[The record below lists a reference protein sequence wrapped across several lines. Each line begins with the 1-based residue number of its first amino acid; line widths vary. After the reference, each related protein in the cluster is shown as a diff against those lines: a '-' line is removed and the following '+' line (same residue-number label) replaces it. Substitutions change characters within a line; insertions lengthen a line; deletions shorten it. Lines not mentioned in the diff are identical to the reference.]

1 MGSVEE
7 NIKLVAKLLNAD
19 KSNQKNFFRESRDA
33 FYNELGNKF
42 RPALEE
48 SSVPEKAKIFDDL
61 IKIAD
66 DLEIFGTFP
75 ELIGKTFV
83 GVVGFDRALV
93 KNFITNITNSE
104 TANALML
111 DTNLMAILTDGNKNI
126 AAINDVGNA
135 IDLNLDE
142 YTRVNVSLWRDD
154 VKIPQILRFFRL
166 KEKGKFQN
174 IAVIYFP
181 DYFYS
186 ETPFA
191 EAIFKRLDA
200 VAIFISEPPDKIKN
214 PKLLEAFLKWKSL
227 HTIPFISVTSS
238 QNVKLLERD
247 NQLKEIPVLLDTRIF
262 FAFEQLNL
270 MRRNYPFA
278 DAVKSKLLEI
288 RYFYEKKIRQLKDDK
303 SQIVHDI
310 TLITMNETKKTVK
323 DLEYETRQELNNI
336 EREFEKLRA
345 VSILLLEQAKKYEVA
360 LESYLGSKKVFSWCE
375 AAKEIWREIFFK
387 ALNIGDFKL
396 ATEYMRNLNQV
407 GDAYGYIYEI
417 ILQSARGEYVNS
429 DKLLRLRRESDN
441 EFVRRA
447 KMRLIKEL
455 RFSEYD
461 YMQIAR
467 DINSIE
473 TAEENYFRGLW
484 EEHSGDKKIAVNYY
498 KRALKLNFEAAGKKL
513 FELAKSDVKALQ
525 ILADQMVPEANF
537 SLGERCLSDNR
548 YAAANKYFKLAAVK
562 GYIPAIKFL
571 ADDFSQKLL
580 KHRGE
585 QQNLTDTEKNQVMSC
600 IQIYHE
606 VLKGGQDISVNE
618 RIGDLYHVLK
628 DERRALEWWQQCETA
643 TSYYKRGR
651 LYQYPDGTFPQD
663 LDEAEKFFDKAKS
676 MGHAKAAEE
685 YAKVTKWKANN
696 ARKAQEKKTRQKAR
710 EEYIVAESSS
720 SGGFCIITSAA
731 CAALNKP
738 DDCEELNTLRAY
750 RDEMKSINPIV
761 AALIKEYYRVAP
773 LLVQKIN
780 LEADA
785 ENIYADLW
793 KNSIAKTYEL
803 IRAGK
808 NSQATAIYIDMVQNL
823 CKRYSVELTA
833 DTLKNIGLLAGK
845 EQGIRNKVNS

>member
-1 MGSVEE
+1 MSNVKE

-19 KSNQKNFFRESRDA
+19 KSNQKNCFRESRDA

-61 IKIAD
+61 VKIAD

-83 GVVGFDRALV
+83 GVVGFDRTLV
-93 KNFITNITNSE
+93 KNFIANITNVE
-104 TANALML
+104 TADAVTL

-126 AAINDVGNA
+126 AAINDVGNS
-135 IDLNLDE
+135 IDLNFDE
-142 YTRVNVSLWRDD
+142 YTRINASLWRDD
-154 VKIPQILRFFRL
+154 VKIPQILRFFLL
-166 KEKGKFQN
+166 KQKGKFQN

-181 DYFYS
+181 DYFYPENS
-186 ETPFA
+186 FA

-214 PKLLEAFLKWKSL
+214 RKLLDEFLKWKIL

-238 QNVKLLERD
+238 QNVELLERD
-247 NQLKEIPVLLDTRIF
+247 NQLKGVPVLLDSRIF
-262 FAFEQLNL
+262 SAFEQLNI

-278 DAVKSKLLEI
+278 DAIRSKLLEI

-303 SQIVHDI
+303 NQIIHDI
-310 TLITMNETKKTVK
+310 TLITMNETKKNVK
-323 DLEYETRQELNNI
+323 DLEYETRQDLNNI
-336 EREFEKLRA
+336 EREFEKLKA
-345 VSILLLEQAKKYEVA
+345 VSILLLGQAKKYESA
-360 LESYLGSKKVFSWCE
+360 LESHLGSGKIFSCCE
-375 AAKEIWREIFFK
+375 NAKEIWREIFFK
-387 ALNIGDFKL
+387 ALDIGDFKL

-429 DKLLRLRRESDN
+429 DKLMRLRRESNN

-447 KMRLIKEL
+447 KMRLTKEL
-455 RFSEYD
+455 RFYEYD

-484 EEHSGDKKIAVNYY
+484 EQHCGDKKNAVNYY
-498 KRALKLNFEAAGKKL
+498 KRALKLNFEPAGKKL
-513 FELAKSDVKALQ
+513 FELANGDVKALQ

-537 SLGERCLSDNR
+537 ALGEMSLSNNR
-548 YAAANKYFKLAAVK
+548 YAAANRYFKLAAVK

-571 ADDFSQKLL
+571 ADDFSKKLL
-580 KHRGE
+580 KYRGE

-606 VLKGGQDISVNE
+606 VLKGGQDISVKE

-628 DERRALEWWQQCETA
+628 DDRRALEWWQQCETP

-663 LDEAEKFFDKAKS
+663 LDEAEKFFQKSMS
-676 MGHAKAAEE
+676 MGHTKAAEE

-696 ARKAQEKKTRQKAR
+696 ARKVQEKKTNHKAR
-710 EEYIVAESSS
+710 VEYATTESSS
-720 SGGFCIITSAA
+720 SDSFCIITSAA
-731 CAALNKP
+731 CVALHKP

-750 RDEMKSINPIV
+750 RDKMKCINPIV

-773 LLVQKIN
+773 LLVHKIN
-780 LEADA
+780 SEADA

-803 IRAGK
+803 IRAGE
-808 NSQATAIYIDMVQNL
+808 NAQATAIYIDMVQNL
-823 CKRYSVELTA
+823 CKRYNVELTA
-833 DTLKNIGLLAGK
+833 DTLKNIRSLAININD
-845 EQGIRNKVNS
+845 ES